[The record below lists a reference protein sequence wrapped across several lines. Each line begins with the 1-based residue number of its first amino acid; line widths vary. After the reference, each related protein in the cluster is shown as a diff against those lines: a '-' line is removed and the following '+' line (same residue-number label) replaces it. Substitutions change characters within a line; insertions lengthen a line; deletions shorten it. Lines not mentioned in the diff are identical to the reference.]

1 VTPFFR
7 TIVAAAAACSLG
19 AFSALPA
26 PAAGGIS
33 YGSVMKF
40 SVGSGDDGSA
50 PPAPGTYR
58 TDFETAANPAP
69 AGDSPHMPFGLGKM
83 MAKAQ
88 SAMAMFKNGTAEKH
102 YVGTTRERV
111 DNVALQT
118 ADITDCTARTI
129 THLDL
134 AKKTYSVESLD
145 HPETPMPSSPG
156 RHSEPGAMPTDD
168 GTKIAID
175 VANRALGALTVEG
188 VPTNGYE
195 TKIKMT
201 ATRPT
206 GESSSTTMVMT
217 AYYSGMEEPHFSCGP
232 GLDAFHGAPPD
243 GAAAAMANYMLVMKA
258 LKTPKGD
265 SRFTFTSSGPALPS
279 SKLAMWQSMTMGGG
293 DARGSHG
300 GGSFAILTERGD
312 VHAPVSDADPV
323 FGIPA
328 GFTKVN
334 A

>member
-1 VTPFFR
+1 
-7 TIVAAAAACSLG
+7 
-19 AFSALPA
+19 
-26 PAAGGIS
+26 
-33 YGSVMKF
+33 MKF
-40 SVGSGDDGSA
+40 SVGTGDDGSA

-69 AGDSPHMPFGLGKM
+69 AGDSPHMPFGFGKM
-83 MAKAQ
+83 LAKAQ

-102 YVGTTRERV
+102 YIGTTKERV
-111 DNVALQT
+111 DSVALQT

-145 HPETPMPSSPG
+145 HPETAAPSSPG
-156 RHSEPGAMPTDD
+156 RHAEPGAMPTDD

-175 VANRALGALTVEG
+175 VSNRALGALTVEG
-188 VPTNGYE
+188 VPTSGYE

-201 ATRPT
+201 ATKPT
-206 GESSSTTMVMT
+206 GESSSTTMLMT
-217 AYYSGMEEPHFSCGP
+217 AYYAGMEEPHFSCGP
-232 GLDAFHGAPPD
+232 GPDAFHGAPPG

-258 LKTPKGD
+258 LRTPKGD
-265 SRFTFTSSGPALPS
+265 SRFTFTSSGPALPAG
-279 SKLAMWQSMTMGGG
+279 KLAMWQSMTMGGG
-293 DARGSHG
+293 DARGSGSH
-300 GGSFAILTERGD
+300 GSFAVLTERGD
-312 VHAPVSDADPV
+312 LHAPISDADPI

-328 GFTKVN
+328 GFTRVG